1 MPHCWPAAQTLPQPP
16 QLRGSVSTSTQA
28 SPHLLVSPPQAQ
40 LPFRQEAPLPQA
52 LPQLPQLAGS
62 VRRSAQPPTWQKVV
76 PGEHRQAPDTHSSSG
91 LQGRPQ
97 LPQLS

>member
-1 MPHCWPAAQTLPQPP
+1 LPHCWPAAQTLPQPP

-52 LPQLPQLAGS
+52 LPQLPQLVPSLRSCTQRPLQTVSPAPHLAAQF
-62 VRRSAQPPTWQKVV
+62 RRLHT
-76 PGEHRQAPDTHSSSG
+76 
-91 LQGRPQ
+91 
-97 LPQLS
+97 